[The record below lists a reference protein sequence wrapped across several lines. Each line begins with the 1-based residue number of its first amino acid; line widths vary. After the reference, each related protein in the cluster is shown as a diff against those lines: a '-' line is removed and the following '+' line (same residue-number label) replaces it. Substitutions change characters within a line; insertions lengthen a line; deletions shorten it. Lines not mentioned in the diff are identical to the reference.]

1 MGAAAVQLKSVSL
14 KRGNKELLANLDI
27 EVSAS
32 EILAILGP
40 SGMGK
45 TTLLHAVAGLIE
57 PASGQIVTSVVQP
70 GMAFQDSLL
79 LPWLNVRQ
87 NVSLAYQFKAH
98 YEGADQ
104 AAVSS
109 RIDDILNAVGLDG
122 LQQSFPH
129 QLSGG
134 QAQRVSIA
142 RALVLNSEVLL
153 LDEPFSAVDAITREQ
168 LQNLVRQTRDRFG
181 TTVLLVTHDINEA
194 LAIADRVMVLA
205 DKDRLLELRPDANK
219 QSEQKAQ
226 ILLALGGNYVI

>member
-27 EVSAS
+27 EVSAA
-32 EILAILGP
+32 EIFAILGP

-57 PASGQIVTSVVQP
+57 PATGQIVTSVVQP

-87 NVSLAYQFKAH
+87 NVALAYQFKAH
-98 YEGADQ
+98 YEGAEQ

-109 RIDDILNAVGLDG
+109 RIDDILHAVGLAG
-122 LQQSFPH
+122 LQQNFPH

-168 LQNLVRQTRDRFG
+168 LQHLVRQTRDRFG

-194 LAIADRVMVLA
+194 LAIADRVLVLA
-205 DKDRLLELRPDANK
+205 DRDRLLELRPDANK
-219 QSEQKAQ
+219 QLEQKAQ

>member
-27 EVSAS
+27 EVSAA
-32 EILAILGP
+32 EIFAILGP

-57 PASGQIVTSVVQP
+57 PATGQIVTSVVQP

-87 NVSLAYQFKAH
+87 NVALAYQFKAH
-98 YEGADQ
+98 YEGAEQ

-109 RIDDILNAVGLDG
+109 RIDDILNAVGLAG
-122 LQQSFPH
+122 LQQNFPH

-168 LQNLVRQTRDRFG
+168 LQHLVRQTRDRFG

-194 LAIADRVMVLA
+194 LAIADRVLVLA
-205 DKDRLLELRPDANK
+205 DRDRLLELRPDANK
-219 QSEQKAQ
+219 QLEQKAQ

>member
-1 MGAAAVQLKSVSL
+1 MGATAVQLKSVSL
-14 KRGNKELLANLDI
+14 KRGNKELLENLDI

-57 PASGQIVTSVVQP
+57 PASGQIVTSVAQP

-87 NVSLAYQFKAH
+87 NVALAYQFKAH

-104 AAVSS
+104 LSVSS

-194 LAIADRVMVLA
+194 LAIADRVLVLA
-205 DKDRLLELRPDANK
+205 DKDRLLELRPDVNK